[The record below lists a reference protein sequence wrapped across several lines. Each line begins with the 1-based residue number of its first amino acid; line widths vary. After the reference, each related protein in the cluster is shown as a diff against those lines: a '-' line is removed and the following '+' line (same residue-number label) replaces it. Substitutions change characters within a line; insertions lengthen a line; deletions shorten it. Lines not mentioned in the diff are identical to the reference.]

1 MKKKLSCLVLNIFFT
16 RKDAACLKAHN
27 DKRSVHGSPRLTWN
41 ATLAEHAQYWAHELV
56 RLGRLMHQQGI
67 SEGENLFKS
76 SGQTE
81 KTCVDAVRAW

>member
-1 MKKKLSCLVLNIFFT
+1 MFSPYHFLLT

-27 DKRSVHGSPRLTWN
+27 DMRSVHGSPRLTWN
-41 ATLAEHAQYWAHELV
+41 ATLAEHAQDWAHELV
-56 RLGRLMHQQGI
+56 RLGRLMHQQDI

-81 KTCVDAVRAW
+81 KTCVDAVKAW